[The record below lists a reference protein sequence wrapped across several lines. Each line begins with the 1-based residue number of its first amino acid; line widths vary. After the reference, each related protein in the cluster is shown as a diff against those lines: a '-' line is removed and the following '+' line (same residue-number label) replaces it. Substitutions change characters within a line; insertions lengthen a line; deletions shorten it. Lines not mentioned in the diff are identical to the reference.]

1 LSAEP
6 IQDVYDYVLEWVFG
20 CYLQTP
26 NNLALRLNQ
35 EPRLNKAGGSVSI
48 TPAGLEFSLP
58 AVYAFAM
65 LEAPHMAQTYSSFR
79 RSLYGQQRG
88 QQGGQPKGQKSSQQ
102 TQERLRSWG
111 GEVVIADNQQQVD
124 TTKYRLQAL
133 IKEGS

>member
-26 NNLALRLNQ
+26 NNLALRLN
-35 EPRLNKAGGSVSI
+35 KAGGSVSI

-65 LEAPHMAQTYSSFR
+65 SEAPHMVQTYNSFR

-124 TTKYRLQAL
+124 TTRYRLQAL